1 MKTLNTK
8 FNKGNLM
15 KMTLMVLTL
24 ATLFSFHASAH
35 EGHTHG
41 PGQVQPTKGGVIM
54 KGEKFYLEVVGTKKE
69 VKFYPLKQL
78 DPKSMMLT
86 PIPLKDVK
94 LAATFTL
101 PRGKKNEA
109 IALKN
114 GSDHFIGL
122 VDAKSSHRYQV
133 DVSIETMGE
142 KEQLTYQIEPQ
153 E

>member
-1 MKTLNTK
+1 
-8 FNKGNLM
+8 M
-15 KMTLMVLTL
+15 KMTLVTLTL
-24 ATLFSFHASAH
+24 VTLFSFQVSAH

-54 KGEKFYLEVVGTKKE
+54 KGEKFYLEVVGTKNE
-69 VKFYPLKQL
+69 VKFYPLKQV

-94 LAATFTL
+94 LSATFAL
-101 PRGKKNEA
+101 PRGKKNESIA
-109 IALKN
+109 IKN
-114 GSDHFIGL
+114 STDHFIGSI
-122 VDAKSSHRYQV
+122 DAKSSHRYQV

-142 KEQLTYQIEPQ
+142 KEKLTYQIEPQ

>member
-1 MKTLNTK
+1 
-8 FNKGNLM
+8 M
-15 KMTLMVLTL
+15 KMILLTL
-24 ATLFSFHASAH
+24 VTLFSFQVSAH

-54 KGEKFYLEVVGTKKE
+54 KGEKFYLEVVGTKSE
-69 VKFYPLKQL
+69 VKFYPLKQV

-94 LAATFTL
+94 LSATYTL

-114 GSDHFIGL
+114 GSDHFIGT

-142 KEQLTYQIEPQ
+142 NEKLTYQIEPQ
-153 E
+153 EQK